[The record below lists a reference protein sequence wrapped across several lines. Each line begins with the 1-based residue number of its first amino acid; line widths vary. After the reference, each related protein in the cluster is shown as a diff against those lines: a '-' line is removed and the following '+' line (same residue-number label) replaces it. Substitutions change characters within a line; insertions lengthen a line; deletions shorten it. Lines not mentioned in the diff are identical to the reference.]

1 MAVSRITESARLG
14 FWGKLKRLALTDVGA
29 IVRGFNAADV
39 EAMEQTLLEA
49 DFGLPATADLVD
61 HLQEEIRRG
70 RVKTEEQLRDSVEAK
85 IATLI
90 AGPDQPG
97 RIARAASGVTVV
109 LVVGVN
115 GVGKTTSVAKLAHRL
130 QREGRQVLL
139 AAADTWRAGAVAQL
153 ETWAARLGMPCV
165 SGTQGGDPAAV
176 AFDALEAATSR
187 GLDTVLIDTAGR
199 LHTQEGL
206 MDELRKVVRVVGKR
220 IPGAP
225 HETLLVLDGT
235 VGQNAV
241 QQGRLFAQAVAP
253 TGLIVTKLDGTAR
266 GGAVVALRRELDVP
280 IRFLGLGEGLADL
293 EVFDSR
299 RYARQL
305 VGAGEEAVN
314 SEQ

>member
-14 FWGKLKRLALTDVGA
+14 LWGKLKRLALTDVGA

-70 RVKTEEQLRDSVEAK
+70 RVKTEEQLRESVEAK
-85 IATLI
+85 IESLI
-90 AGPDQPG
+90 SGPANPGAMAWAAG
-97 RIARAASGVTVV
+97 GVTVV

-130 QREGRQVLL
+130 HGEGRKVLL

-153 ETWAARLGMPCV
+153 ETWADRLGLPCV
-165 SGTQGGDPAAV
+165 SGTKGGDPAAV

-206 MDELRKVVRVVGKR
+206 MDELRKVVRVVGKQ

-280 IRFLGLGEGLADL
+280 VRFLGQGEGLTDL
-293 EVFDSR
+293 EVFSARDF
-299 RYARQL
+299 ARQL
-305 VGAGEEAVN
+305 VGAGE
-314 SEQ
+314 

>member
-14 FWGKLKRLALTDVGA
+14 LWGKLKRLALTDVGA

-61 HLQEEIRRG
+61 HLQEAIRRG
-70 RVKTEEQLRDSVEAK
+70 RIKTEEQLRESVEGK
-85 IATLI
+85 IEALLS
-90 AGPDQPG
+90 GPANPG
-97 RIARAASGVTVV
+97 AMAWAAEGVTVV

-130 QREGRQVLL
+130 HGEGRKVLL

-153 ETWAARLGMPCV
+153 ETWADRLGLPCV

-206 MDELRKVVRVVGKR
+206 MDELRKVVRVVGKQ

-280 IRFLGLGEGLADL
+280 VRFLGRGEGLTDL
-293 EVFDSR
+293 EVFRARDF
-299 RYARQL
+299 ARQL
-305 VGAGEEAVN
+305 VGA
-314 SEQ
+314 SQ